1 MPFSDHEHVAEQ
13 TTDLLHL
20 DTQEFPFG
28 VDLTVAEVHQI
39 TGPGSL
45 DFGGSEFEEA
55 PTELLEPVKR
65 NPDDDYGW
73 WPLQQGTYLIRYNE
87 GVELDDDEVGLVQPH
102 PRLMLAGGHH
112 PSFTVFGA
120 EDDLFT
126 LLSVGSGGCNI
137 KENSRVSRLLI
148 LGS

>member
-1 MPFSDHEHVAEQ
+1 MPISDSDHVADK

-28 VDLTVAEVHQI
+28 IDLTVAEIHQL

-45 DFGGSEFEEA
+45 DFGGSEFAEA
-55 PTELLEPVKR
+55 PSELLEPVKR

-73 WPLQQGTYLIRYNE
+73 WPLEQGTYLIRYNE
-87 GVELDDDEVGLVQPH
+87 GVELDEDEIGLVQAH
-102 PRLMLAGGHH
+102 PRLMRAGAHH
-112 PSFTVFGA
+112 PSFTVYG
-120 EDDLFT
+120 EENDLYT
-126 LLSVGSGGCNI
+126 LLSVGTSGCNI